1 MPDGTLGRTIGMRV
15 RTLFALALAFLAA
28 CQAARAQEQDA
39 VLCFDT
45 AARVR
50 DGVTVPEAEKRAAH
64 EGCLRALAATG
75 SIVQKY
81 QLQEAD
87 FDIMGTRPKP

>member
-1 MPDGTLGRTIGMRV
+1 MTLRTA
-15 RTLFALALAFLAA
+15 FALALAFLAT
-28 CQAARAQEQDA
+28 CHAARAQEQDA
-39 VLCFDT
+39 ILCFDT
-45 AARVR
+45 ADRLR
-50 DGVTVPEAEKRAAH
+50 DGETVPDAEKRAAH

>member
-1 MPDGTLGRTIGMRV
+1 MEV
-15 RTLFALALAFLAA
+15 RTLFALALALLATCPTA
-28 CQAARAQEQDA
+28 HAQEQDA
-39 VLCFDT
+39 DLCFNT
-45 AARVR
+45 ADRVR
-50 DGVTVPEAEKRAAH
+50 DGEPVPDKEKRAAH

-87 FDIMGTRPKP
+87 FDIMGTRPKS

>member
-1 MPDGTLGRTIGMRV
+1 MSFRI
-15 RTLFALALAFLAA
+15 LFALTLASLATW
-28 CQAARAQEQDA
+28 QAAHAQEQDA

-45 AARVR
+45 ADRVR
-50 DGVTVPEAEKRAAH
+50 DGETVADAEKRAAH
-64 EGCLRALAATG
+64 EGCLRALSATA

>member
-1 MPDGTLGRTIGMRV
+1 MSV
-15 RTLFALALAFLAA
+15 RILFALALAFFAA

-45 AARVR
+45 ADRVR
-50 DGVTVPEAEKRAAH
+50 DGETVPEAEKRAAH

-87 FDIMGTRPKP
+87 FDIMGTRPKS

>member
-1 MPDGTLGRTIGMRV
+1 MRV
-15 RTLFALALAFLAA
+15 RPAVALALAFLAT
-28 CQAARAQEQDA
+28 CQTARAQEQDA
-39 VLCFDT
+39 ILCFDT
-45 AARVR
+45 ADRLR
-50 DGVTVPEAEKRAAH
+50 DGETVPDAEKRAAH